1 VLDRG
6 ERSIVT
12 IKHVTGAEEY
22 LQDHFAGFPV
32 LPGVMML
39 EAMVQ
44 AGRRLAEESTGRD
57 PAAPPLVLGTVRGLK
72 YGRFVPPGCSLVVR
86 AELSGEGPGENED
99 GSFDLKCVAEVRE
112 ADGTTDTQKAA
123 SGRLTLRPARTAGAQ
138 TEPAA
143 G

>member
-1 VLDRG
+1 MRFDLVDAVLEQTQDA
-6 ERSIVT
+6 IVT
-12 IKHVTGAEEY
+12 IKHVSGAEEY

-44 AGRRLAEESTGRD
+44 AGRRLIEADRD
-57 PAAPPLVLGTVRGLK
+57 PSAPPLVLGTVRGLK

-86 AELSGEGPGENED
+86 AERGTTGDD
-99 GSFDLKCVAEVRE
+99 GSYEVKAIAEVRE
-112 ADGTTDTQKAA
+112 PDGTMSEQKAA
-123 SGRLTLRPARTAGAQ
+123 SGRLTLRHVRPHAVVSG
-138 TEPAA
+138 